1 MLRRTSQC
9 LSRRQAQLL
18 RPRYLTTTL
27 SNRFATPTSG
37 FAPTWD
43 KIKENLKAPIDQFMP
58 AVRPSYTVESPQSEE
73 SPDLLRSFTV
83 LTSDPKATSLQELLD
98 RIPHFNAGNES
109 GLFTDF
115 LLLVTPTY
123 AASLRKQKNVIEKA
137 LTRIFPV
144 KDLDQ
149 NLHNRLGGS
158 SREAVRLVAA
168 VVDRLPRPS
177 DLSASAVGDIGSE
190 GIAIRVVA
198 NENPIWKP
206 ELAHHDPRAA
216 LSDNKFRFLSFHLND
231 DATPASMRPIVQ
243 LPLANTIFQNGLSS
257 TLIWRKYSVRSG
269 GLGLKEIDEQLCDSH
284 RVKLPRESASN
295 ETNNLTLTVPLVPLT
310 SARSVV
316 ACMGNI
322 IRRLSADSGLGPQEP
337 TKEAILA
344 SHELE
349 QSVTSY
355 HKTRGLSPRAVS
367 VWALVIPE
375 KTFTGG
381 LSMAAKV
388 LGERNLTE
396 LWKVGS
402 NHDTDP
408 SQPNLLTLLQH
419 GARLHKVLSGGGG
432 WGKKA
437 GLLSLDPD
445 TGYGQHS
452 AWEEITPAQLT
463 DAENIGGL
471 PPVPTDL
478 QHVWSFEPQE
488 LPSIVNKGDYIQF
501 YISPSA
507 SSEEAILQSKAS
519 TGSSEPISDVKT
531 VEFGG
536 IPSTVDNMPA
546 SEVSV
551 TTVQAKTDLVQ
562 SYPNHFGA
570 LSETGLAMF
579 FGLQS
584 DKSSSARVHNATDA
598 ATKVDVPFGRLRSR
612 SQKSENSSK
621 AKQAEAGFAFSPTK
635 PLQSSLSGCRQKL
648 VAMKRRRRSFGS
660 SSALYE
666 IEQIAQSKPAGEIVW
681 KNAARSS
688 LSARNF
694 KRTTERIPKTPNKT
708 WTSGMINEAR
718 KVLKKAKAQ
727 AAPAKPRA
735 EPPKPQSEPPKPSF
749 TISKTTSVE
758 DANIPPAQLYMS
770 DLHGKR
776 LQTWAKQTMQ
786 DIISPEAFQRWTQTN
801 CIPKT
806 PDDNWTQ
813 KDVRL
818 AHTFKKRQWRLK
830 KVLDK
835 IRLQSGD
842 TVTTATTT
850 TKTSKRPSL
859 SPSSSASA
867 QPPIIRRKQKKSV
880 AAKEVEKQP
889 EHPTIT
895 ALRIQAQSKAR
906 ARMLKEA
913 FRGLL
918 SPSQQRSAT
927 SITPSSSSSAQGN
940 PDFRIT
946 TPVLTRR
953 IMNLITMH
961 EPGSPRIRVY
971 ELLDIHRFPYN
982 EELDTA
988 IEKEK
993 REQRK
998 EELRKEF
1005 SSWRNAAE
1013 EVRGALEGKYGGEGK
1028 RQKWKQV
1035 VEDEFE
1041 EIRRVENAVAGFLTG

>member
-1 MLRRTSQC
+1 
-9 LSRRQAQLL
+9 
-18 RPRYLTTTL
+18 
-27 SNRFATPTSG
+27 
-37 FAPTWD
+37 
-43 KIKENLKAPIDQFMP
+43 
-58 AVRPSYTVESPQSEE
+58 
-73 SPDLLRSFTV
+73 
-83 LTSDPKATSLQELLD
+83 
-98 RIPHFNAGNES
+98 
-109 GLFTDF
+109 
-115 LLLVTPTY
+115 
-123 AASLRKQKNVIEKA
+123 
-137 LTRIFPV
+137 
-144 KDLDQ
+144 
-149 NLHNRLGGS
+149 
-158 SREAVRLVAA
+158 VA
-168 VVDRLPRPS
+168 
-177 DLSASAVGDIGSE
+177 
-190 GIAIRVVA
+190 
-198 NENPIWKP
+198 
-206 ELAHHDPRAA
+206 
-216 LSDNKFRFLSFHLND
+216 
-231 DATPASMRPIVQ
+231 
-243 LPLANTIFQNGLSS
+243 
-257 TLIWRKYSVRSG
+257 
-269 GLGLKEIDEQLCDSH
+269 
-284 RVKLPRESASN
+284 
-295 ETNNLTLTVPLVPLT
+295 
-310 SARSVV
+310 
-316 ACMGNI
+316 I
-322 IRRLSADSGLGPQEP
+322 IRQ
-337 TKEAILA
+337 
-344 SHELE
+344 
-349 QSVTSY
+349 
-355 HKTRGLSPRAVS
+355 
-367 VWALVIPE
+367 
-375 KTFTGG
+375 
-381 LSMAAKV
+381 
-388 LGERNLTE
+388 
-396 LWKVGS
+396 
-402 NHDTDP
+402 
-408 SQPNLLTLLQH
+408 
-419 GARLHKVLSGGGG
+419 
-432 WGKKA
+432 
-437 GLLSLDPD
+437 
-445 TGYGQHS
+445 
-452 AWEEITPAQLT
+452 
-463 DAENIGGL
+463 
-471 PPVPTDL
+471 
-478 QHVWSFEPQE
+478 
-488 LPSIVNKGDYIQF
+488 
-501 YISPSA
+501 
-507 SSEEAILQSKAS
+507 
-519 TGSSEPISDVKT
+519 
-531 VEFGG
+531 
-536 IPSTVDNMPA
+536 
-546 SEVSV
+546 
-551 TTVQAKTDLVQ
+551 
-562 SYPNHFGA
+562 
-570 LSETGLAMF
+570 
-579 FGLQS
+579 
-584 DKSSSARVHNATDA
+584 
-598 ATKVDVPFGRLRSR
+598 
-612 SQKSENSSK
+612 
-621 AKQAEAGFAFSPTK
+621 
-635 PLQSSLSGCRQKL
+635 
-648 VAMKRRRRSFGS
+648 RRSFGT

-666 IEQIAQSKPAGEIVW
+666 IEQTAQSKPAGEIVW

-694 KRTTERIPKTPNKT
+694 KKTTERIPKTPNRT

-776 LQTWAKQTMQ
+776 LQAWAKQTMQ

-813 KDVRL
+813 KDIRL

-835 IRLQSGD
+835 IRLESGD
-842 TVTTATTT
+842 IVATATMTT

-867 QPPIIRRKQKKSV
+867 QPPIVRRKQKKSV
-880 AAKEVEKQP
+880 AVKEVEKQP

-906 ARMLKEA
+906 ARILKEA

-927 SITPSSSSSAQGN
+927 SITPSSSSGN
-940 PDFRIT
+940 PEFRIT